1 MSTDTPGD
9 FPRGVCYL
17 YGIVPFGLSLD
28 PLAFV
33 AYDEVAADTAVDH
46 EGKEEEAKQE
56 YQSVIQCEWFIL
68 YVVPGTDEGQ
78 YKAAVHGYKDTDR
91 PLSAVA
97 HGREFF
103 VMDIKT
109 DSRED
114 KRCRDDADGENAQL
128 EVK

>member
-46 EGKEEEAKQE
+46 EGKEEEAKQK

-78 YKAAVHGYKDTDR
+78 YKAAVHRYEDAYRT
-91 PLSAVA
+91 LSPVA
-97 HGREFF
+97 HGKEIFE
-103 VMDIKT
+103 MDIKT
-109 DSRED
+109 DSREY
-114 KRCRDDADGENAQL
+114 KRCRDDGDGKDAQL
-128 EVK
+128 EIE